1 MTSPFQNIY
10 NIRRV
15 AGTDSKPCSIC
26 YKPTT
31 VYLVTACQKDF
42 FPVCP
47 GHLTDRGFATPIV
60 KSPPPAPSAEELE
73 IKRKEALEKEIELVK
88 KEYEEKQKRKKEKE
102 KEKKEK
108 SKEEKHKKDEETQNK
123 EAKREEVK
131 QGVDKNDTL
140 SEVKKEEDPKVFA
153 LHRNFFDI
161 RLQRLRQ
168 QQAAKRTRDL
178 LKTPGAFPAVPKG
191 PIG

>member
-15 AGTDSKPCSIC
+15 AGTDSKPCSWLT
-26 YKPTT
+26 YS
-31 VYLVTACQKDF
+31 AQDF

-60 KSPPPAPSAEELE
+60 KTPPPAPSAEELE
-73 IKRKEALEKEIELVK
+73 KKRKEALEKEIELVL
-88 KEYEEKQKRKKEKE
+88 KEKGKEKE
-102 KEKKEK
+102 E
-108 SKEEKHKKDEETQNK
+108 SKEDKYKKDEENQNK
-123 EAKREEVK
+123 DTKKEEVK
-131 QGVDKNDTL
+131 QAVDKNDAL
-140 SEVKKEEDPKVFA
+140 PEVKKDEDPKVFA
-153 LHRNFFDI
+153 LHRNIYNI